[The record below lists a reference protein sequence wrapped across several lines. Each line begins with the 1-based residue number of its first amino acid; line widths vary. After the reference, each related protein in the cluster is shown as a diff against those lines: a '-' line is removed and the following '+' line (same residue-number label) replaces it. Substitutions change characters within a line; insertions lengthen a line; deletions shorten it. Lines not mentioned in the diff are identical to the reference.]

1 MNYYS
6 WLAQE
11 AQLSDAALTVLAQAV
26 DPTDQD
32 QLIWD
37 LFFPRENV
45 DDFEINTIS
54 DVNWRPVADRREW
67 NTRGRYIPI
76 ITPPTARVTGVPIE
90 SYFKIDEE
98 ELNKLLNRF
107 RRNQQLFREEIGATV
122 PRRTRMLTEANYRR
136 IEVDAMTS
144 WALGQITVKDPQ
156 SGATTT
162 VGFQFDVSRYQVV
175 STAWTDPTVNAY
187 DELLSWLE
195 DAIAALG
202 GPPEGIM
209 LRLAQYKE
217 IQADAPRGSD
227 DIMLTRRQLLEQ
239 LEDDTG
245 EAFEFLINERTVDI
259 FTDGG
264 TTTTAV
270 KVWPT
275 GVIAAIPPGQRVG
288 RTAFAPV
295 VRAGDAAEAA
305 EDAGIDTNGMA
316 AFTEVS
322 NGGRELTVECQVNA
336 LTVPDET
343 KVYVID
349 VVP

>member
-11 AQLSDAALTVLAQAV
+11 DALSDAALTVLAQAV

-76 ITPPTARVTGVPIE
+76 ITPSTARVTGVPIE
-90 SYFKIDEE
+90 SYFKVDEE

-107 RRNQQLFREEIGATV
+107 RRDQKLFRDQIGATI

-162 VGFQFDVSRYQVV
+162 VGFQFDVARYQVAALTWNDV
-175 STAWTDPTVNAY
+175 SLNAY
-187 DELLSWLE
+187 DEFLAWLE
-195 DAIAALG
+195 SANSALG
-202 GPPEGIM
+202 GPPEGVM
-209 LRLAQYKE
+209 LRLAEYKTV
-217 IQADAPRGSD
+217 QKDAPRGAD
-227 DIMLTRRQLLEQ
+227 GIMLTRKQLLEQ

-245 EAFEFLINERTVDI
+245 NPFEFLINERHVDI

-270 KVWPT
+270 KVWPA

-288 RTAFAPV
+288 STAFAPV
-295 VRAGDAAEAA
+295 IRAGDAAEATG
-305 EDAGIDTNGMA
+305 DDSIDTNGMA
-316 AFTEVS
+316 AFTEIS

-336 LTVPDET
+336 LTVPEEQR
-343 KVYVID
+343 VYVID
-349 VVP
+349 VIP